1 MNQRIACYTL
11 FDITHT
17 NVLNRSKPI
26 GDDTD
31 VWRQQRNSQANF
43 DTILQCL
50 SLRGSPD
57 LLKYPHKI
65 EFNPNNTDFGFLL
78 ENDKEV
84 NHFWYWKF
92 EFNITHTNVYNN
104 SNDPFGLLIHDCHE
118 IPMLHCN
125 TEYSDTLPNFL
136 DTTPELRNIY
146 FEEIK

>member
-11 FDITHT
+11 FDITQT
-17 NVLNRSKPI
+17 NVLNRSKPT
-26 GDDTD
+26 GDDID
-31 VWRQQRNSQANF
+31 IWKNQRNSQSNF

-65 EFNPNNTDFGFLL
+65 EFAINPTKFGFLV
-78 ENDKEV
+78 EHNKELD
-84 NHFWYWKF
+84 HFWYWKF
-92 EFNITHTNVYNN
+92 EFGIQQLDVYDNGMN
-104 SNDPFGLLIHDCHE
+104 PFGFLVHDCHE
-118 IPMLHCN
+118 IPMLLCD
-125 TEYSDTLPNFL
+125 TEYSDSLPNFL